1 MLTCAEV
8 MWITVHSRDCS
19 LNRFHRP
26 ATNDCGQ
33 QQEGAL
39 PAIPERTFK
48 RPLGFFD
55 LLSMIRWE
63 ARFKLAKC
71 YMRASIAISNLECA
85 SPNPCWSGRRTSSV
99 EVPFCGHRGYAVGDG
114 RLATNMRLDRTAA
127 TSETQSA
134 FHCQFATL
142 IAIILESRQGTCRSP
157 VINERRGCHRQ
168 AFHFASFFWTRA
180 YPRLFTQTCVR
191 SFDYLWRSS

>member
-63 ARFKLAKC
+63 AQFKLAKC

-142 IAIILESRQGTCRSP
+142 IAIILESRQRDLPKS
-157 VINERRGCHRQ
+157 CH
-168 AFHFASFFWTRA
+168 
-180 YPRLFTQTCVR
+180 
-191 SFDYLWRSS
+191 